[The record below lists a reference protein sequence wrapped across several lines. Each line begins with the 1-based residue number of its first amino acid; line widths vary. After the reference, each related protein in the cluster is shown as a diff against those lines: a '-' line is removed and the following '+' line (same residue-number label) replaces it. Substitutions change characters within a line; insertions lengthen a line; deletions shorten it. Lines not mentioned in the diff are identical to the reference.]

1 MDESHQTQ
9 IEEQLANLYSEMM
22 RKKVDY
28 TDELERVNEIEA
40 KLKKKSVSMNAGKY
54 TTV

>member
-1 MDESHQTQ
+1 
-9 IEEQLANLYSEMM
+9 MM

-54 TTV
+54 TTVAEATNSAVQQQTQPV